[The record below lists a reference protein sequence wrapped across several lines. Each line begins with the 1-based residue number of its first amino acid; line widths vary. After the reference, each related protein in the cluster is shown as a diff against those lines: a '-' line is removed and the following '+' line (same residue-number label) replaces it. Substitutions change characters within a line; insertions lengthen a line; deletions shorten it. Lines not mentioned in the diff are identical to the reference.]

1 MAAID
6 KLYVKDFYEYD
17 ELRRWAMVYYPELLF
32 YFNYIDLTR
41 SDWDEWRL
49 DYVKDSMKRSNIDHN
64 KLGDYKNKE
73 EAIKNLIEHYLITAD
88 YECSVEQATDE
99 VEYIIEAYNRTAME
113 WEDKFSYPI
122 TNTPFSV
129 DKKLKWICP
138 IPFVRKYLHE
148 QCGVNPKYEWF
159 YRLFWRG
166 KKHF

>member
-6 KLYVKDFYEYD
+6 KIYVKDFYEYD
-17 ELRRWAMVYYPELLF
+17 ELRRWAMVYYHELLF
-32 YFNYIDLTR
+32 YFKYIDLTR
-41 SDWDEWRL
+41 SEWDEMSL
-49 DYVKDSMKRSNIDHN
+49 EYVRTAMKRSNIDHN
-64 KLGDYKNKE
+64 KLGDYKSKE
-73 EAIKNLIEHYLITAD
+73 EAIKNLIEHYRITAD

-148 QCGVNPKYEWF
+148 QCGVNQKYEWL

-166 KKHF
+166 KKYF